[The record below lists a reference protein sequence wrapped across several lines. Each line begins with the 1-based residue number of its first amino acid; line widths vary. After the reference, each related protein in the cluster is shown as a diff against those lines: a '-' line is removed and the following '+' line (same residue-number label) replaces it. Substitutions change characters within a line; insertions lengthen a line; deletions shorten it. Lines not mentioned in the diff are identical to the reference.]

1 MAADAEDNA
10 WLVDM
15 IIQFMHSPSWND
27 PINAFIAERCTSF
40 DNFEEEMKHE
50 YMELHNEFR
59 GLVDN
64 LLTAHLLEVD
74 ISPEDFEKQVMES
87 GLAQDERMQRLVSQ
101 LVAAE
106 DFLAFKDL
114 MLQHHMKMQQEAEGN
129 FRGMSP
135 EEERA
140 ANDAAIAAAIA
151 ADASTMEEQAAA
163 AAGGAPAPAEAA
175 PPAAPTPVA
184 PPPAPTA
191 AEERAFGAAGGSYG
205 RAALG
210 AGRKPAGNE
219 KAAAIRKA
227 LCSAMRPS

>member
-101 LVAAE
+101 LVAAV
-106 DFLAFKDL
+106 
-114 MLQHHMKMQQEAEGN
+114 KMQQEAEGN

-140 ANDAAIAAAIA
+140 ANDAAIA
-151 ADASTMEEQAAA
+151 
-163 AAGGAPAPAEAA
+163 
-175 PPAAPTPVA
+175 
-184 PPPAPTA
+184 
-191 AEERAFGAAGGSYG
+191 
-205 RAALG
+205 
-210 AGRKPAGNE
+210 
-219 KAAAIRKA
+219 
-227 LCSAMRPS
+227 